1 MARWLLI
8 FYFVENV
15 IEKQG
20 GYKKMIK
27 SNIDSD
33 ILYLKSHGI
42 EVYRIDNDYKIT
54 NAQGVSLKVTET
66 AIINY
71 VKQLKYD
78 DKMNDRYL
86 I

>member
-1 MARWLLI
+1 LI

>member
-1 MARWLLI
+1 
-8 FYFVENV
+8 
-15 IEKQG
+15 
-20 GYKKMIK
+20 MIK

>member
-1 MARWLLI
+1 
-8 FYFVENV
+8 V

>member
-1 MARWLLI
+1 M
-8 FYFVENV
+8 

>member
-1 MARWLLI
+1 MI